1 MATFLV
7 SLLKD
12 ETSASL
18 FTISIAI
25 LVSAGLYFLTYLR
38 RTPNS
43 MPGPRGLP
51 IVGYMPFLR
60 PNHLHR
66 QFTALAQAHGP
77 IYKIQTPSK
86 LLVVV
91 SSPAL
96 AREVLRA
103 NESTFSARPTPI
115 AVKILGYGG
124 MEVGTL
130 PWGPDWAGLRKIL
143 VRDVL
148 SNRALDTCHA
158 LRERAVA
165 AGIREI
171 RAESIGKPTR
181 VFDAAFKLVVDST
194 LAMLWGGGDG
204 EGGADFAAE
213 YREATREVSQLMGRP
228 NVSDA
233 FPLLARFDL
242 QGVQREAAVLAARM
256 DGMISSVIERRLGD
270 LAGKKGM
277 ASKDLLQILLEVQG
291 GGGDLSTGSLIA
303 STSSVHF
310 KGLILDIASG
320 GTNTTAMLIEWA
332 ITELLSN
339 EEVMIKVVQELDR
352 IVGPKSLMD
361 DHHLKELSYLNAVVK
376 ETCRLHLAMVARV
389 AGQPCT
395 VGGYSIP
402 KGATVLINTW
412 AIHRDP
418 QLWADPLQFRPERF
432 LNEVENGPRFSFT
445 GSNFQYLPFGSGHRV
460 CAGLN
465 LAERLMNHVL
475 ASMLHSFEWKLPDG
489 EERPDFSDKF
499 GPFVRKQKPL
509 IAIPFLRPG
518 SGLA

>member
-1 MATFLV
+1 
-7 SLLKD
+7 
-12 ETSASL
+12 
-18 FTISIAI
+18 
-25 LVSAGLYFLTYLR
+25 
-38 RTPNS
+38 

-103 NESTFSARPTPI
+103 NESTFSVRPTSI

-148 SNRALDTCHA
+148 SNRALDTCRA

-171 RAESIGKPTR
+171 RADSVGKPTR

-194 LAMLWGGGDG
+194 LAMLWGGG
-204 EGGADFAAE
+204 GGADFAAE

-233 FPLLARFDL
+233 FPLLAMFDL
-242 QGVQREAAVLAARM
+242 QGVQREAAGIEKKSKKLL
-256 DGMISSVIERRLGD
+256 DKFDEILSSVIEERLRAVEKRGGNGRKDFLQVLLD
-270 LAGKKGM
+270 LNRNGGSDGESYVTTNQVKA
-277 ASKDLLQILLEVQG
+277 LLMDILV
-291 GGGDLSTGSLIA
+291 
-303 STSSVHF
+303 
-310 KGLILDIASG
+310 G
-320 GTNTTAMLIEWA
+320 GTDTTSTMLEWTMAQLVKHPDAMSKVYK
-332 ITELLSN
+332 ELN
-339 EEVMIKVVQELDR
+339 E
-352 IVGPKSLMD
+352 IVGQNDIVEESHLPNLTYLEAVIKETFRIHPALPLLVPRCPSRTCELGGYTIPKGTIV
-361 DHHLKELSYLNAVVK
+361 YLNAYA
-376 ETCRLHLAMVARV
+376 LH
-389 AGQPCT
+389 T
-395 VGGYSIP
+395 
-402 KGATVLINTW
+402 
-412 AIHRDP
+412 DP
-418 QLWADPLQFRPERF
+418 QLWEDPLEFKPDRF
-432 LNEVENGPRFSFT
+432 LSVEDDTKFDFQGN
-445 GSNFQYLPFGSGHRV
+445 NFQFLPFGSGRRV
-460 CAGLN
+460 CPGQP
-465 LAERLMNHVL
+465 LAVNTLKYVL
-475 ASMLHSFEWKLPDG
+475 ATLLHSFDWKLPAG
-489 EERPDFSDKF
+489 TELELEDKF
-499 GPFVRKQKPL
+499 GIVIKKMNPL
-509 IAIPFLRPG
+509 VLVPTPRL
-518 SGLA
+518 LNLELY

>member
-1 MATFLV
+1 
-7 SLLKD
+7 
-12 ETSASL
+12 
-18 FTISIAI
+18 
-25 LVSAGLYFLTYLR
+25 
-38 RTPNS
+38 
-43 MPGPRGLP
+43 
-51 IVGYMPFLR
+51 MPFLR

-103 NESTFSARPTPI
+103 NESTFSVRPTSI

-148 SNRALDTCHA
+148 SNRALDTCRA

-171 RAESIGKPTR
+171 RADSVGKPTR

-194 LAMLWGGGDG
+194 LAMLWGGG
-204 EGGADFAAE
+204 GGADFAAE

-233 FPLLARFDL
+233 FPLLAMFDL
-242 QGVQREAAVLAARM
+242 QGVQREAAELAARM

-270 LAGKKGM
+270 LAGKKGT

-310 KGLILDIASG
+310 KGLILDIAGG

-332 ITELLSN
+332 ITELLNN

-395 VGGYSIP
+395 IGGYSIP

-432 LNEVENGPRFSFT
+432 LNEVENGPR
-445 GSNFQYLPFGSGHRV
+445 GNNFQFLPFGSGRRV
-460 CAGLN
+460 CPGQP
-465 LAERLMNHVL
+465 LAVNTLKYVL
-475 ASMLHSFEWKLPDG
+475 ATLLHSFDWKLPAG
-489 EERPDFSDKF
+489 TELELEDKF
-499 GPFVRKQKPL
+499 GIVIKKMNPL
-509 IAIPFLRPG
+509 VLVPTPRL
-518 SGLA
+518 LNLELY